1 MSHALTLCGSGCPVL
16 RPKCPADADDFG
28 LPRGGVGVVFVDI
41 SDQMCGPKIV
51 LELYNAPHDQS
62 ERLALRFKH
71 AWCFLPQRYASWPYL
86 GVCVVGGVVVEW
98 SGRNL

>member
-1 MSHALTLCGSGCPVL
+1 MLTISGYPE
-16 RPKCPADADDFG
+16 
-28 LPRGGVGVVFVDI
+28 GGVGVVFVGI
-41 SDQMCGPKIV
+41 SDQMCGPKNV

-86 GVCVVGGVVVEW
+86 MSCLGFRIREW
-98 SGRNL
+98 NQSRIVTNFCQMQLHAFPFG

>member
-1 MSHALTLCGSGCPVL
+1 M
-16 RPKCPADADDFG
+16 
-28 LPRGGVGVVFVDI
+28 FVDI

-86 GVCVVGGVVVEW
+86 PPPARRGHGRGPAIGSAVTFNVVL
-98 SGRNL
+98 SAD